1 MNYILLKT
9 EMPKRGKG
17 QTVHTKLKFPPN
29 KVGGY
34 YPYFYSKPQ
43 GVYMNHKVNEPKGEL
58 LFSNGMRD
66 RRMLYL
72 TSQTKMLFP
81 PNLVFSLLYLADEN
95 A

>member
-1 MNYILLKT
+1 
-9 EMPKRGKG
+9 
-17 QTVHTKLKFPPN
+17 
-29 KVGGY
+29 
-34 YPYFYSKPQ
+34 
-43 GVYMNHKVNEPKGEL
+43 MNHKVNEPKGEL